1 MQPGTGMTGQS
12 PLIGAMHGIAR
23 SFREIQLL
31 LLLVTALFYFVA
43 RTAIV
48 SPMLW
53 FGSLLLYG
61 CTVLGCTILGG
72 KILGG
77 KILAGRF
84 LPQRWIQPR
93 RLLLFETLTMVAF
106 IAMLIM
112 QAGERA
118 GPLGHLYLLPVVT
131 AALLLGRK
139 ATAALLLLVL
149 LGRLGTGLAT
159 AGTDVPLLALLIS
172 VFAEM
177 VPALLV
183 AFLTSAL
190 SRGLEQAA
198 GTIRLQAGQ
207 DDLTGLHNL
216 RSFSRLAETACQASA
231 RGEGPCALLVLDVD
245 ELARINDRFG
255 HEAGDRALRAIADC
269 IRRATRSS
277 DLCGRYGGDEFVILL
292 PRCGRP
298 AAEVVANRIRHDVYA
313 GSQDFDY
320 AMRRLAVTIGIA
332 VAPDDGREL
341 KFLLQKAIRNLR
353 REKQARQARSTEA
366 APVPGRLVR

>member
-43 RTAIV
+43 RTAIA

-77 KILAGRF
+77 GF
-84 LPQRWIQPR
+84 LLQRRIQPR

-149 LGRLGTGLAT
+149 VGRLGTGLAT
-159 AGTDVPLLALLIS
+159 AETDVPLLALLIS

-198 GTIRLQAGQ
+198 GTIRLQAEQ

-231 RGEGPCALLVLDVD
+231 RGEGPCALLVLDVE

-269 IRRATRSS
+269 IRRATRGS

-292 PRCGRP
+292 PNTTRD
-298 AAEVVANRIRHDVYA
+298 AAWHRIEA
-313 GSQDFDY
+313 
-320 AMRRLAVTIGIA
+320 
-332 VAPDDGREL
+332 
-341 KFLLQKAIRNLR
+341 LR
-353 REKQARQARSTEA
+353 REVSDFPLQLNDGHVLRLDFSAGIAATQADGPIIDPKVLVDVADRRLLA
-366 APVPGRLVR
+366 AKRAGRGRCYGSDDAALGAASA